1 MVASLDGERWFCA
14 GARPG
19 GTSSRSSSASSSVRP
34 CPGLFMAVK
43 ELNAKVPAFIDGWN
57 DRSGPFVWTESADE
71 VITKGWPEEDARD
84 RPQGRG

>member
-1 MVASLDGERWFCA
+1 
-14 GARPG
+14 
-19 GTSSRSSSASSSVRP
+19 
-34 CPGLFMAVK
+34 MAVK